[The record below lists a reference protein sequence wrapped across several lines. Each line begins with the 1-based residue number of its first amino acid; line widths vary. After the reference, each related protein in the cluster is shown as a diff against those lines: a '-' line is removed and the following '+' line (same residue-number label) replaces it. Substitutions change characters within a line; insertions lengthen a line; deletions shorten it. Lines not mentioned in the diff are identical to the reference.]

1 MNLFNVGDYLLH
13 SGQRDFFKIDCD
25 ALTDSDTSSI
35 AYLISSKV
43 KFSNVTGIPRGG
55 MRLQYALE
63 PYETKNYE
71 DPWLIIDDVLS
82 TGGSMETH
90 RRNIMSIGS
99 NVIGIV
105 VFARG
110 QCPDWITPIFQM
122 HEFGF

>member
-1 MNLFNVGDYLLH
+1 MNLFNVGDFILH
-13 SGQRDFFKIDCD
+13 SGQQDFFKIDCD
-25 ALTDSDTSSI
+25 ALTDYDTSSI
-35 AYLISSKV
+35 AYLIADKI

-55 MRLQYALE
+55 MRLQCALE

-82 TGGSMETH
+82 TGGTMEAH

>member
-1 MNLFNVGDYLLH
+1 MNLFNVGNYKLH
-13 SGQRDFFKIDCD
+13 SGRDDFFKIDCD
-25 ALTDSDTSSI
+25 LLSDADIASL

-43 KFSNVTGIPRGG
+43 SFSHVTGIPRGG
-55 MRLQYALE
+55 LRFQYALE
-63 PYETKNYE
+63 PYETKDYE

-82 TGGSMETH
+82 TGGSMETQ

-105 VFARG
+105 IFARG
-110 QCPDWITPIFQM
+110 QCPDWITPVFQM